1 MVCITGLFLLTTSP
15 FCFVF
20 ASAAFE
26 IPESTKWLDW
36 FFFLPLLNGT
46 FQPVIYILSFERLRE
61 VFFKV
66 ICCEKPKKGGR
77 TAMVIAIFRT
87 TRSLSG
93 NFVDN
98 KKGIST
104 QNPRGAAKQSVVS
117 QVTILS
123 AEATFEA
130 EVDTSQ
136 PIFSDEDSQQRTPL
150 MLPSE
155 ITFPQSTETGSV
167 DTNE

>member
-1 MVCITGLFLLTTSP
+1 
-15 FCFVF
+15 
-20 ASAAFE
+20 
-26 IPESTKWLDW
+26 
-36 FFFLPLLNGT
+36 
-46 FQPVIYILSFERLRE
+46 
-61 VFFKV
+61 
-66 ICCEKPKKGGR
+66 
-77 TAMVIAIFRT
+77 MVIAIFRT

-104 QNPRGAAKQSVVS
+104 QNPRGAAVVS

-130 EVDTSQ
+130 EATSQ
-136 PIFSDEDSQQRTPL
+136 PIFSDEDSQQKTPL

>member
-1 MVCITGLFLLTTSP
+1 
-15 FCFVF
+15 
-20 ASAAFE
+20 
-26 IPESTKWLDW
+26 
-36 FFFLPLLNGT
+36 
-46 FQPVIYILSFERLRE
+46 
-61 VFFKV
+61 
-66 ICCEKPKKGGR
+66 
-77 TAMVIAIFRT
+77 MVIAIFRT

-104 QNPRGAAKQSVVS
+104 QNPRGAAKHLVVS

-136 PIFSDEDSQQRTPL
+136 PMFSDEDSQQRTPL

-155 ITFPQSTETGSV
+155 ITFPQSTETDSV